1 MNLAVHSHL
10 QKRDH
15 VFAQP
20 DAVSNTF
27 NRCSVM
33 PPTVIKSLYS
43 FSAWAI
49 RLFRC
54 SRLAMDSPFATFLLT
69 PVIEAKFSAS
79 RPVAR
84 IHICFCGVWLLVD
97 KDCNSADTICRTTYM
112 KGKHTHLSSEII
124 CALTGKVRDTNLPA
138 PAVPRI
144 LNPMRHIESS
154 SDLGAFLAEKVG
166 I

>member
-27 NRCSVM
+27 NRCSVL
-33 PPTVIKSLYS
+33 PLTIIKSLYS

-54 SRLAMDSPFATFLLT
+54 SRLAMDSPLATFLLT

-84 IHICFCGVWLLVD
+84 IHICFWGVWLLVD
-97 KDCNSADTICRTTYM
+97 RDCNSADTICRTTYVTS
-112 KGKHTHLSSEII
+112 KHTRLSSDII
-124 CALTGKVRDTNLPA
+124 GTLTGKVRDTNLPA
-138 PAVPRI
+138 PAVPRM
-144 LNPMRHIESS
+144 LSPMRHIERR